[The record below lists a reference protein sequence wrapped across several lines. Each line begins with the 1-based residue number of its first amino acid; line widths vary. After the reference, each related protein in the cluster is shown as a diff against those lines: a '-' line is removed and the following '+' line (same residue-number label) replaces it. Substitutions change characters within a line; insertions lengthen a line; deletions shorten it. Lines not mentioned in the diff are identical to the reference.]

1 MAETSILSTLYFL
14 LFSVDNFCGVD
25 TLSLPYGNVMK
36 KLTNETKRVDCCACG
51 TVINYVFT
59 AEMRKLT
66 GDWGEPNSLLCDAC
80 AKALAQQSPAKGPE
94 HDPR

>member
-1 MAETSILSTLYFL
+1 MTLPQRPLRITAEQDAERLAKL
-14 LFSVDNFCGVD
+14 
-25 TLSLPYGNVMK
+25 K
-36 KLTNETKRVDCCACG
+36 KVDCCACG
-51 TVINYVFT
+51 TTLDYTLT

-66 GDWGEPNSLLCDAC
+66 GGWGEPNSLLCDTC